1 MDWTKIK
8 VKHFLFAD
16 LSPTQK
22 GNLVTLLCLTAQLEA
37 MPSYHEMIKVVHWKS
52 LIDLQDTLK
61 TGSRGLQE
69 ILKKVLEDV
78 QGIETKRMVS
88 RETSKRYREKK
99 YVGDKS
105 HDTTE
110 KRRVREEKSIS
121 NRGFKKPERQEVK
134 KHFTEIFRMPWEAD
148 KFYDFYE
155 SKGWF
160 VGKNKMKVW
169 KSAASNWSK
178 NAREK
183 AQRDSQPKVVERP
196 DRSRNNASSI
206 AKSPNSAPP
215 VQHCDPPPPEF
226 RQMID
231 KLASEKGV
239 S

>member
-8 VKHFLFAD
+8 TKHFLFTCMGDRELA
-16 LSPTQK
+16 S
-22 GNLVTLLCLTAQLEA
+22 LVKLLCLTAHLERI
-37 MPSYHEMIKVVHWKS
+37 PKVDEIRRVCGAKTLEKLHKRFLS
-52 LIDLQDTLK
+52 DGQSIDKVLAKVLQDV
-61 TGSRGLQE
+61 E
-69 ILKKVLEDV
+69 KVT
-78 QGIETKRMVS
+78 TKR
-88 RETSKRYREKK
+88 TQ
-99 YVGDKS
+99 G
-105 HDTTE
+105 
-110 KRRVREEKSIS
+110 RVRQKTYRDRNASYNATDKIREDKIREDKSIS